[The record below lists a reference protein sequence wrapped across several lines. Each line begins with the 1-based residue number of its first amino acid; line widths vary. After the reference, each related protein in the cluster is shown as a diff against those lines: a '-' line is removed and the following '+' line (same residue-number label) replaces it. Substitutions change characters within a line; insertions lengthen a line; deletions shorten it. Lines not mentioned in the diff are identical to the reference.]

1 VNTWLGGPRYEY
13 TTPNPGT
20 DHRAQRDKKK
30 SYENLRQIQQAN
42 ELTPKKRNHVCDSTS
57 KFATVEEE
65 EQARRSATV
74 EQVKVF
80 RTQLP
85 ALLSQLSKIPDPRN
99 PKKIKHRLTVLI
111 LYGILTFVYQMTSRR
126 EANRVMTQPQ
136 FMENLRFLFP
146 ELESIPHNDSL
157 NRLLASINVTQIEQA
172 HINLV
177 RRLIRNK
184 KFSRYLVNLCYPIA
198 IDGTQKFKRDEI
210 WSEECSGRT
219 VGKGET
225 TRPQYYVYILEA
237 SLVFHNGL
245 IIPLMSEFL
254 EYTKGDI
261 SEKKE
266 DCEIKAFKRLA
277 GRLKNEFKR
286 LNIMILLDGLY
297 PNGPI
302 MEICRKNKWDFMI
315 VLQDKSLPTVWS
327 EFYGLQKL
335 QTEQKI
341 KMNWGERRQEFEWI
355 NDIEYYYGQNQ
366 KKHMTLHVVTCK
378 ESWEEVDS
386 SSCEIIIRTS
396 RHAWISSKPLTEDNV
411 HDRCNLLA
419 RHRWGIETNI
429 LIEKR
434 HGYQYEHC
442 FSYNWNA
449 MKGYHY
455 LMRLAHLFNVLSEYS
470 ESLSSQIKETG
481 IRNLIHFIRNTL
493 TGPWLHADIE
503 RIIMAPHQLR
513 LL

>member
-1 VNTWLGGPRYEY
+1 M
-13 TTPNPGT
+13 
-20 DHRAQRDKKK
+20 
-30 SYENLRQIQQAN
+30 QQAK
-42 ELTPKKRNHVCDSTS
+42 ELVPKKRYHISNNTS
-57 KFATVEEE
+57 EFKTVEEE
-65 EQARRSATV
+65 KQARRDATI

-85 ALLSQLSKIPDPRN
+85 ALLAQLSKIHDPRN
-99 PKKIKHRLTVLI
+99 PKKIKHKLTVLI
-111 LYGILTFVYQMTSRR
+111 LYGVLTFVYQMTSRR
-126 EANRVMTQPQ
+126 EANRVVTQPQ

-157 NRLLASINVTQIEQA
+157 NRLLATITVSQIEKI
-172 HINLV
+172 HVNLV

-184 KFSRYLVNLCYPIA
+184 KFSRYLVNRCYPIA
-198 IDGTQKFKRDEI
+198 IDGTQKFKRNEI
-210 WSEECSGRT
+210 WSEECCGRT
-219 VGKGET
+219 VGKGDT
-225 TRPQYYVYILEA
+225 ARPQYYVYILEA

-254 EYTKGDI
+254 EYTKGDT
-261 SEKKE
+261 SETKE

-277 GRLKNEFKR
+277 VRLKNEFKR

-315 VLQDKSLPTVWS
+315 VLQNKSLTTVWS
-327 EFYGLQKL
+327 EFYGLKKL
-335 QTEQKI
+335 QTEQKV
-341 KMNWGERRQEFEWI
+341 KMNWRERVQEFEWV
-355 NDIEYYYGQNQ
+355 NDIEYYYSNNQ

-378 ESWEEVDS
+378 ERWQEVDK
-386 SSCEIIIRTS
+386 SSCEIVTRTS
-396 RHAWISSKPLTEDNV
+396 HHAWISSKPLTEDNV

-442 FSYNWNA
+442 FSYNWKA

-455 LMRLAHLFNVLSEYS
+455 LMRLAHLFNVLAQYS
-470 ESLSSQIKETG
+470 ESLSSRIKKMG
-481 IRNLIHFIRNTL
+481 IQNLIHFIRNTL
-493 TGPWLHADIE
+493 TGPWLHMDIE
-503 RIIMAPHQLR
+503 REVMTPCQLR